1 MRYKYYKNADNTN
14 QVLKQLKQV
23 RETPVKYLKIQND
36 NIIAKKQQ
44 ILMLYL
50 RDNEQK

>member
-1 MRYKYYKNADNTN
+1 MLIIQN

-23 RETPVKYLKIQND
+23 RENPVKYLKIQND

-44 ILMLYL
+44 ILILYFK
-50 RDNEQK
+50 DNEQK